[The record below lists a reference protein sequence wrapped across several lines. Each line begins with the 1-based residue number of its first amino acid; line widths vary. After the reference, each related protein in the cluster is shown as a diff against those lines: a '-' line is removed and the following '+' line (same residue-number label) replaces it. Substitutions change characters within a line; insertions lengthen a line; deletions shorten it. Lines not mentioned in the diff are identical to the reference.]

1 MNKKGSFIETLTK
14 ILLILIVLV
23 LLILGGG
30 RLLWDAGKSALS
42 VFGLINITEV
52 DYSQLNK
59 DAQSSFETFIK
70 DIKACKNSKDNNCL
84 CYTSLSGF
92 SNVYTL
98 EINNNEIKLINVKDN
113 NKITMNK
120 QDIKDFNCYYTKELV
135 VENPVLINFDEDLPR
150 IDKNL
155 VGIGFLARDIRFHK
169 NPAIYKSSKICLVST
184 SFDLTKVIKICKV

>member
-1 MNKKGSFIETLTK
+1 MNNTASFVESLTK

-135 VENPVLINFDEDLPR
+135 VENPVVINFDEDLPY
-150 IDKNL
+150 IEK
-155 VGIGFLARDIRFHK
+155 GFLASNIKFYK
-169 NPAIYKSSKICLVST
+169 NPAIYRSSKICLAST
-184 SFDLTKVIKICKV
+184 SFDLTKVGKICKV